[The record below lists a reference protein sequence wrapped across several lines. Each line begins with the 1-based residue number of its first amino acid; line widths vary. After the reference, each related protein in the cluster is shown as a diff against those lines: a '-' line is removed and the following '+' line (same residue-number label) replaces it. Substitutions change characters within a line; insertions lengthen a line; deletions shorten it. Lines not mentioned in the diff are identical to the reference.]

1 MVKKIFVIALVTI
14 VAVVLSAAA
23 NAHLVVLL
31 AIVGGSVV
39 GLSSNMI
46 EKSVVRAEALT
57 AFFVVSVAA
66 AIISGVFTGQ
76 ILPLGILLGLLIGLP
91 IGVFFSRE

>member
-1 MVKKIFVIALVTI
+1 MAKKIFVVALVTI
-14 VAVVLSAAA
+14 IAVVLSATV

-31 AIVGGSVV
+31 AIVGGSIV

-46 EKSVVRAEALT
+46 EKPVVRAEALT
-57 AFFVVSVAA
+57 AFSVISAA
-66 AIISGVFTGQ
+66 STILSGVITGQ
-76 ILPLGILLGLLIGLP
+76 ILPLGILLGLAVGLP